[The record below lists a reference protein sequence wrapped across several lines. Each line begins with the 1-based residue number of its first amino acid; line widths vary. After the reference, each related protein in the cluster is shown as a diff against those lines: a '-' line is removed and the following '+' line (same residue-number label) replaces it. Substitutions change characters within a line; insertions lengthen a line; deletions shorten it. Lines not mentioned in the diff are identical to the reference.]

1 MKRIGKTS
9 EIIDKICEY
18 HNISQSID
26 VVLHGRKRKRQRA
39 GKYIIAH
46 RDEVI
51 AKLQKEI
58 REGTFAI
65 TGYREY
71 QVTDGPKTRK
81 VQSINVYE
89 RIGCNAIMH
98 VAEKFLFK
106 RYIRTTGASIRNRG
120 MHDLKSYIQRDI
132 ELDPQ
137 GTKYCY
143 KFDIKKF
150 YESIDQEFMMHTLRK
165 IFKDITRNF

>member
-58 REGTFAI
+58 REGTFAL

-71 QVTDGPKTRK
+71 QVTDGPKVRK
-81 VQSINVYE
+81 VQSINIYE

-98 VAEKFLFK
+98 VTEKYLFK

-132 ELDPQ
+132 ELDPK
-137 GTKYCY
+137 GTK
-143 KFDIKKF
+143 
-150 YESIDQEFMMHTLRK
+150 
-165 IFKDITRNF
+165 